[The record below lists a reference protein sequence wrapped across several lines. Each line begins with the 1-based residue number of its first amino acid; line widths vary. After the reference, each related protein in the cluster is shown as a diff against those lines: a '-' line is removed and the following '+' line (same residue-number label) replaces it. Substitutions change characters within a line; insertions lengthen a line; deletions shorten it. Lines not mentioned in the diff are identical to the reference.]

1 MSIDT
6 ATRIRGLIKEAHD
19 KRRRHDD
26 LSFTPTLTESERVE
40 QLRQVDYYH
49 GQLLGLHQA
58 LNMIEG
64 EWV

>member
-6 ATRIRGLIKEAHD
+6 ATRIRGLIKEAQD

-40 QLRQVDYYH
+40 QLRQVDYYR